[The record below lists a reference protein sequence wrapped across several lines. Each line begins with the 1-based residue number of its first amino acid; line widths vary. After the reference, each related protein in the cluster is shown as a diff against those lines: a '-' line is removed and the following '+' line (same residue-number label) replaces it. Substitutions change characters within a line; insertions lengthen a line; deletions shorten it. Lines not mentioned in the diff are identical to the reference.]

1 MVHGFVG
8 YLLALAVGYWV
19 LTLAVKEKG
28 RNQLVGKVIGW
39 VIILVAA
46 GGILC
51 KAAVCTSH
59 CGKGRGGWE
68 GCHMGPDG
76 SKAGCHGMMQR
87 SEEKPSL

>member
-39 VIILVAA
+39 IIILVAA
-46 GGILC
+46 GGLLC
-51 KAAVCTSH
+51 KATLCASW
-59 CGKGRGGWE
+59 CGKGQGGWDH
-68 GCHMGPDG
+68 CGPGG
-76 SKAGCHGMMQR
+76 SKAGCHEMMQKP
-87 SEEKPSL
+87 EEKPAR